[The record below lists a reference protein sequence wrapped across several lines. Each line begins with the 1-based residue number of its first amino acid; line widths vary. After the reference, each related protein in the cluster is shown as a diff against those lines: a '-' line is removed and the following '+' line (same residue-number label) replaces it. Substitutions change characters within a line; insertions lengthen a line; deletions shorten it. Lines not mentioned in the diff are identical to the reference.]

1 MNMSLPFGKKYQIKT
16 MEDYQDLYLKGD
28 VLSSADV
35 FEKFRN
41 NNMKNYRLCPSHYL
55 SVPDLSWM

>member
-1 MNMSLPFGKKYQIKT
+1 MNMLLPFGKKYQIKI
-16 MEDYQDLYLKGD
+16 MEDYQVLYLKCD
-28 VLSSADV
+28 VLSSANV

-41 NNMKNYRLCPSHYL
+41 NSMKNYRLCPSHYF